1 MAKKTA
7 AKKKVATTK
16 PKAAPNK
23 KTIAKASKSVVAKS
37 APAKAAKSLPT
48 KATKIAAKAAVS
60 NQLLKTSSKTKP
72 AKVVAEAPKK
82 KMPAPANKENQH
94 TEGGGGDSFV
104 ASQLAKFDRSQM
116 NEEQSRW
123 YDYAKKFGKVR
134 PREYKMTEQFEAQTP
149 IFHKVLGWG
158 YILSNEFDRLE
169 VVFESG
175 KKMLISNYK
184 SN

>member
-16 PKAAPNK
+16 PKATPNK
-23 KTIAKASKSVVAKS
+23 KTIVKAAKS
-37 APAKAAKSLPT
+37 IVTKPTPAKAAKAIPT
-48 KATKIAAKAAVS
+48 KATKVAVKAAAPNPV
-60 NQLLKTSSKTKP
+60 LKTSPKAKS
-72 AKVVAEAPKK
+72 AKVVAETPKK
-82 KMPAPANKENQH
+82 AMPASASKENQA
-94 TEGGGGDSFV
+94 TEGDSFV
-104 ASQLAKFDRSQM
+104 ASQLAKFDRTQM

>member
-16 PKAAPNK
+16 PKATPNK
-23 KTIAKASKSVVAKS
+23 KNTV
-37 APAKAAKSLPT
+37 
-48 KATKIAAKAAVS
+48 
-60 NQLLKTSSKTKP
+60 KP
-72 AKVVAEAPKK
+72 AKVVAVKPASVKSVKTSPAKVAKSAIKTVAPKPELKSSPKSKTAKVVKEAPKK
-82 KMPAPANKENQH
+82 AITSPSKEAH
-94 TEGGGGDSFV
+94 ALEGADSFV

-123 YDYAKKFGKVR
+123 YDYARKFGKVP

-158 YILSNEFDRLE
+158 YIVSNEFDRLE